1 MHDKA
6 IAIIATLDTKG
17 PEAAFVKSRIEA
29 AGFSTVVLDTGIL
42 EQRDPAGLAAD
53 VSADQVAAEGGEDR
67 AELIAKSAEIDTRN
81 RGIGAMS
88 KGSAR
93 ILRQLYDQDQI
104 CGVIGLGGAQG
115 TEICTCAMRAL
126 PLGVPKMMVSTVA
139 SGQTPFGIY
148 TGTRDLTIMHSV
160 VDILG
165 LNSLMRQVLSNAV
178 GAVVGTHGLKAAA
191 RSPVSGR
198 RTPTTST
205 ARCR

>member
-1 MHDKA
+1 MQDKA

-42 EQRDPAGLAAD
+42 EQRDPAGPIPA
-53 VSADQVAAEGGEDR
+53 VSADQIAAEGGENR
-67 AELIAKSAEIDTRN
+67 AELIAKSAEKETRN
-81 RGIGAMS
+81 RAVRAMS

-93 ILRQLYDQDQI
+93 VLRQLFDQNQI

-115 TEICTCAMRAL
+115 TEISTYAMRAL
-126 PLGVPKMMVSTVA
+126 PLGIPKMMVSTVA

-165 LNSLMRQVLSNAV
+165 LNSLMRQILSNAV
-178 GAVVGTHGLKAAA
+178 GAVGRYCQT
-191 RSPVSGR
+191 PSGR
-198 RTPTTST
+198 WWVWFRPIPWKRR
-205 ARCR
+205 APR